1 MYAIY
6 GNIYHQYTPNVSIYT
21 IHGSYGYWNWKF
33 PRHPCKIRSW
43 CNLAMLPLSGRACVQ
58 CGDLSASGGQ
68 HCLTILNWTYL
79 AMNQY
84 LLIPFLVGWTSILTQ
99 LFWCELQ
106 GYNVLTLPY
115 VNIMILTWCIWY
127 VYVHIC
133 IYIYYYVW
141 TYDILYVYYIFN
153 VICVTVSLCIWIW
166 YINKEHVY
174 IHPHLVPIFIIFIPT
189 VRSQAHCFARTRQ
202 RSVAAFVV
210 EHWRRPSG
218 AWYCLVLLHKPH
230 DTTCLVGKAGK
241 TR

>member
-1 MYAIY
+1 
-6 GNIYHQYTPNVSIYT
+6 
-21 IHGSYGYWNWKF
+21 
-33 PRHPCKIRSW
+33 
-43 CNLAMLPLSGRACVQ
+43 
-58 CGDLSASGGQ
+58 
-68 HCLTILNWTYL
+68 
-79 AMNQY
+79 MNQY
-84 LLIPFLVGWTSILTQ
+84 LLIPFLVGWTSISTQ

-106 GYNVLTLPY
+106 GYKTFDTAICQHYDSNMMY
-115 VNIMILTWCIWY
+115 MICICSY
-127 VYVHIC
+127 MY